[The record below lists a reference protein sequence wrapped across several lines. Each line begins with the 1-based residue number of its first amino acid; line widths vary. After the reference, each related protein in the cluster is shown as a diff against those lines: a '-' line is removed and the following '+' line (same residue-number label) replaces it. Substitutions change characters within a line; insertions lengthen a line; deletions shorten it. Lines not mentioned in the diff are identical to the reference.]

1 VEGDVK
7 CWSDIVYGPVASRR
21 LGRSLGVNIL
31 PACRRTC
38 NFNCVYCQYGAE
50 GPVASPS
57 HRPRFPSPESIAA
70 AVQSELKEGY
80 ALDVVTIA
88 GNGEPTLHPDFR
100 AVVDAL
106 VAVRDRGAGIP
117 IAILSNSS
125 RVSTPEVREAL
136 LRIDRRIM
144 KLDAANQPLFAELN
158 RPLADQRVEEIIQ
171 GLCLL
176 RPLTIQTLFISG
188 EVDNSGDEQVDD
200 LVEAYRQIDPEE
212 VQVYSTARY
221 PAEPFVLP
229 VPQARLEVI
238 AEHLRAAGVP
248 ARVYG

>member
-1 VEGDVK
+1 MK

-31 PACRRTC
+31 PAHRRTC
-38 NFNCVYCQYGAE
+38 NFNCVYCQYGGE
-50 GPVASPS
+50 GPVASLS
-57 HRPRFPSPESIAA
+57 HRPRFPSPESIGA
-70 AVQSELKEGY
+70 AVQSELEKGC
-80 ALDVVTIA
+80 ALDVITIA

-106 VAVRDRGAGIP
+106 VAVRDRMAPGMP

-125 RVSTPEVREAL
+125 RVSMPEVREAL

-144 KLDAANQPLFAELN
+144 KLDAASQALFARLN
-158 RPLADQRVEEIIQ
+158 RPLAHQRVEEIVLA
-171 GLCLL
+171 LCLL

-200 LVEAYRQIDPEE
+200 LIEAYREIGPEE

-229 VPQARLEVI
+229 VSRARLGVI
-238 AEHLRAAGVP
+238 AERLRAAGVP
-248 ARVYG
+248 ARVYD

>member
-1 VEGDVK
+1 MKVLPLETTLT
-7 CWSDIVYGPVASRR
+7 YGPLFSRR

-31 PACRRTC
+31 PAHRRTC
-38 NFNCVYCQYGAE
+38 NFNCVYCQYGGE
-50 GPVASPS
+50 GSVASLSP
-57 HRPRFPSPESIAA
+57 RPCFPSPESIAA
-70 AVQSELKEGY
+70 AVQGELEEGY
-80 ALDVVTIA
+80 ALDVITIA

-125 RVSTPEVREAL
+125 RVSMPEVREAL

-144 KLDAANQPLFAELN
+144 KLDAANQALFARLN
-158 RPLADQRVEEIIQ
+158 RPPADHRVEEIVQ
-171 GLCLL
+171 ALCLL

-188 EVDNSGDEQVDD
+188 EVDNSGDEQVDG
-200 LVEAYRQIDPEE
+200 LIEAYRKIGPEE

-229 VPQARLEVI
+229 VPQARLEAI
-238 AEHLRAAGVP
+238 AERLRAAGVP
-248 ARVYG
+248 ARVYD